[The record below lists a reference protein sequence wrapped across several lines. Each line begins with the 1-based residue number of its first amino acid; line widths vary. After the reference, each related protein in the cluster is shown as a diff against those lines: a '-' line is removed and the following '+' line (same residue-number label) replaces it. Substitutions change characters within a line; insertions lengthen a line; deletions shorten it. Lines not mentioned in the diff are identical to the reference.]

1 MQGIYRFL
9 FTATIT
15 APTFLSLGLIG
26 IVKNSTMFIESWS
39 SLFNKEVSISG
50 DWCLINFSL
59 IFALISLIGVKLYIC
74 HKLKLE
80 KESKTIE
87 VKSYESINQ
96 VGSEQFLSS
105 VIPWLALSIEQVD
118 YITLFFCMLIQCSFT
133 VIACYRNNGFNLLC
147 SMWGY
152 RYYKV
157 YTEENTY
164 ILLSNKCIRNKNEI
178 SRYIELTDYD
188 GIIITN
194 KNEK

>member
-50 DWCLINFSL
+50 EWWLINLSIF
-59 IFALISLIGVKLYIC
+59 FALISLIGVKLYIY
-74 HKLKLE
+74 HKSKLK

-178 SRYIELTDYD
+178 SRYIELTDSD

>member
-1 MQGIYRFL
+1 MLGIYRFL

-39 SLFNKEVSISG
+39 SLFNKDVSISG

-118 YITLFFCMLIQCSFT
+118 YITLFFCILI
-133 VIACYRNNGFNLLC
+133 
-147 SMWGY
+147 
-152 RYYKV
+152 
-157 YTEENTY
+157 
-164 ILLSNKCIRNKNEI
+164 
-178 SRYIELTDYD
+178 
-188 GIIITN
+188 
-194 KNEK
+194 

>member
-26 IVKNSTMFIESWS
+26 IVRNSTMFIESWS
-39 SLFNKEVSISG
+39 SLFNKDLSISG
-50 DWCLINFSL
+50 EWWLINLSIF
-59 IFALISLIGVKLYIC
+59 FALISLIGVKLYIC
-74 HKLKLE
+74 HKSKLE

-87 VKSYESINQ
+87 VKSYESVNQ

-105 VIPWLALSIEQVD
+105 IIPWLALSIEQVD

-133 VIACYRNNGFNLLC
+133 VIACYKNNGFNLLC

-164 ILLSNKCIRNKNEI
+164 ILLSNRCIKNKNEI
-178 SRYIELTDYD
+178 KGYIELTDYD
-188 GIIITN
+188 GLMIT
-194 KNEK
+194 K

>member
-9 FTATIT
+9 FTTTIT

-26 IVKNSTMFIESWS
+26 IVRNSTMFIESWS
-39 SLFNKEVSISG
+39 SLFNKDLSISG
-50 DWCLINFSL
+50 EWWLINLSIF
-59 IFALISLIGVKLYIC
+59 FALISLIGVKLYIY
-74 HKLKLE
+74 HKSKLK

-105 VIPWLALSIEQVD
+105 IIPWLALSIEQVD

-133 VIACYRNNGFNLLC
+133 VIACYKNNGFNLLC

>member
-26 IVKNSTMFIESWS
+26 IVRNSTMFIESWS
-39 SLFNKEVSISG
+39 SLFNKDLSISG
-50 DWCLINFSL
+50 EWWLINLSIF
-59 IFALISLIGVKLYIC
+59 FALISLIGVKLYIC
-74 HKLKLE
+74 HKSKLK

-105 VIPWLALSIEQVD
+105 IIPWLALSIEQVD

-133 VIACYRNNGFNLLC
+133 VIACYKNNGFNLLC

-164 ILLSNKCIRNKNEI
+164 ILLSKRCIKNKNEI
-178 SRYIELTDYD
+178 KGYIELTDYD
-188 GIIITN
+188 GLMIT
-194 KNEK
+194 K

>member
-26 IVKNSTMFIESWS
+26 IVRNSTMYIESWS
-39 SLFNKEVSISG
+39 SLFNKDLSISG
-50 DWCLINFSL
+50 DWWLINLSIF
-59 IFALISLIGVKLYIC
+59 FALISLIGVKLYIC
-74 HKLKLE
+74 HKSKLE

-105 VIPWLALSIEQVD
+105 IIPWLALSIEQVD

-133 VIACYRNNGFNLLC
+133 VIACYKNNGFNLLC

-164 ILLSNKCIRNKNEI
+164 ILLSKRCIKNKNEI
-178 SRYIELTDYD
+178 KGYIELTDYD
-188 GIIITN
+188 GLMII
-194 KNEK
+194 K

>member
-39 SLFNKEVSISG
+39 SLFNKDVSISG

>member
-39 SLFNKEVSISG
+39 SLFNKEVLISG

-105 VIPWLALSIEQVD
+105 VIPWLVLSIEQVD

>member
-1 MQGIYRFL
+1 MLGIYRFL

-39 SLFNKEVSISG
+39 SLFNKDVSISG

-164 ILLSNKCIRNKNEI
+164 ILLSNKCIRNKDEI